1 MGNNQIQEQRMK
13 SYFIQAAMCI
23 VREEGPAAV
32 KVKRVA
38 DQAGYATGTLYNY
51 FGDLNELLFY
61 CVVEFFAECQN
72 TALAKSRD
80 TNDPLERLVRIAEGY
95 SEYFLYNPHIYHLAF
110 LADVRPPE
118 HFAEGVLYQP
128 EIVRIGADILQQCAQ
143 EGCVDPSAVETVLAL
158 LANTIHGNLM
168 FFLTG
173 RAQTTDKNA
182 VVYKIRSELL
192 WVIERAK
199 ID

>member
-1 MGNNQIQEQRMK
+1 
-13 SYFIQAAMCI
+13 MCI

-95 SEYFLYNPHIYHLAF
+95 SEYHTRESYVFSY
-110 LADVRPPE
+110 RK
-118 HFAEGVLYQP
+118 
-128 EIVRIGADILQQCAQ
+128 GANNRQKCCSI
-143 EGCVDPSAVETVLAL
+143 
-158 LANTIHGNLM
+158 
-168 FFLTG
+168 
-173 RAQTTDKNA
+173 
-182 VVYKIRSELL
+182 
-192 WVIERAK
+192 
-199 ID
+199 